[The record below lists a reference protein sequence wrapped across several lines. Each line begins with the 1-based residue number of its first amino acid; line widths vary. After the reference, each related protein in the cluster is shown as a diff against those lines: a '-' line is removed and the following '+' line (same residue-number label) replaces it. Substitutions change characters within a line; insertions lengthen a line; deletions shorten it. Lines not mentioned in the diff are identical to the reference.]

1 MRALPVGEV
10 RRTVDG
16 MSAPRWLVLLA
27 RQLLGA
33 AIVFAAI
40 GLVAVGVS
48 GALSA
53 GLGATAGHS
62 FVAGDPPDVHYSAA
76 RCADLRE
83 YAPGARTCEA
93 AATDHHFDEIVSYRA
108 AAGVVGV
115 GLLTGVVVARR
126 RRRRSGAAEPS
137 VLPRAFVPTVGATAF
152 GGAAVALAA
161 MSADFVVVGHGRGAG
176 QFLTGALVAGLVGA
190 WYLFELGRQ
199 LVDGARRA
207 APLKPA

>member
-1 MRALPVGEV
+1 
-10 RRTVDG
+10 
-16 MSAPRWLVLLA
+16 LVLLA
-27 RQLLGA
+27 RQLVGA
-33 AIVFAAI
+33 AIVFAGV

-53 GLGATAGHS
+53 GLGATAGNS
-62 FVAGDPPDVHYSAA
+62 FVAGDPPDVHYGAA
-76 RCADLRE
+76 RCAEFRE

-93 AATDHHFDEIVSYRA
+93 AATDHHFGEVVWYRA

-115 GLLTGVVVARR
+115 GVLTGVAVVRR
-126 RRRRSGAAEPS
+126 RHRRSGADEPT
-137 VLPRAFVPTVGATAF
+137 VLPRAFVPTVGATVF

-161 MSADFVVVGHGRGAG
+161 QSAALLGAHGRGPG

-190 WYLFELGRQ
+190 WYLLELGRQ

-207 APLKPA
+207 AALQPA